1 MNKLLLCSIMFGLS
15 ISARAVESS
24 ELFTLEQ
31 LPVGKSV
38 TLPKPATTSMAGTN
52 SVKLTSTDLPQTVKL
67 TAYST
72 HNAPVPPF
80 KVAIYDPFQDRVQ
93 YVEINGKTP
102 VLYNFHALGTI
113 NIVPKLGKAFSSA
126 VRLRVESDKPMEISR

>member
-1 MNKLLLCSIMFGLS
+1 MKTLLLSFAMLGFS
-15 ISARAVESS
+15 VSANAVESS
-24 ELFTLEQ
+24 ELLTLEQ

-38 TLPKPATTSMAGTN
+38 TLPKPATTSMSGTH

-102 VLYNFHALGTI
+102 VLYTFHALGTI
-113 NIVPKLGKAFSSA
+113 NVVPKLGKAFANA
-126 VRLRVESDKPMEISR
+126 VRLRVESDKPLEITR